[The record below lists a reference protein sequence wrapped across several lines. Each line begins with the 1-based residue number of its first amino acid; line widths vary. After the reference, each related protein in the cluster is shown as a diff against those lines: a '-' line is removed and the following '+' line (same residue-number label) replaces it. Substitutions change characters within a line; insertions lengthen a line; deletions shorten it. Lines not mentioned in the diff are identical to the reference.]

1 MACFG
6 AVPFD
11 LKNHAQNDSKTTL
24 QLFYAL
30 MRRNSQPSRKR
41 QNASLQSRPPLYP
54 VSSTR

>member
-1 MACFG
+1 MTCFG

-11 LKNHAQNDSKTTL
+11 SKNHAKNDSQTTL

-30 MRRNSQPSRKR
+30 MRRNSQRSRKR
-41 QNASLQSRPPLYP
+41 QNASLQSRAPLYP

>member
-6 AVPFD
+6 AVLLD
-11 LKNHAQNDSKTTL
+11 LKNHAKNDSKTTL

-30 MRRNSQPSRKR
+30 MRRNSQPSRER

-54 VSSTR
+54 VS